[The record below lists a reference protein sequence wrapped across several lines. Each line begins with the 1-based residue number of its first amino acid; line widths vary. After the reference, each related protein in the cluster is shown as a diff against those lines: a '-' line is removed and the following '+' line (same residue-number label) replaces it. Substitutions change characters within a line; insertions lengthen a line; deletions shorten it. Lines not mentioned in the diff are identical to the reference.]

1 MVGGVVTKRNE
12 LYWLREATYE
22 LANAFRFDGDPV
34 VLGDGALSL
43 EADGV
48 EYVVE
53 VRVFEVPRD
62 GRIAK

>member
-1 MVGGVVTKRNE
+1 MTKRNE
-12 LYWLREATYE
+12 LYWLREAIHE
-22 LANAFRFDGDPV
+22 LANAFRFEADPV

-53 VRVFEVPRD
+53 LRVFGVPRE
-62 GRIAK
+62 

>member
-1 MVGGVVTKRNE
+1 MTKRNE
-12 LYWLREATYE
+12 RYWLREATYE
-22 LANAFRFDGDPV
+22 LANALRFDGDPV

-62 GRIAK
+62 